1 MSSFWRSRQRIS
13 KEWHPGSLFADAGPA
28 TNPVCTSRV
37 VLQFLLF
44 CVTVCVHAGQNG
56 HLLLNEICVANIDRH
71 IDPSYNYGG
80 WVELYNP
87 TPNAIALGGISLR
100 HTDSEMK
107 VEQHKLTNSHG
118 SVSPYGFAVL
128 WFDHNSKDGYYGA
141 NAGVQIPFKL
151 DADGGVIELLDADGS
166 LMDAV
171 EYPRC
176 IARCSWMRETDGSE
190 NFGWTSTPTP
200 KATNSAGRI
209 AYKRLPA
216 PVVSTTGGIFNESF
230 QFVVDIPSDATLC
243 YTTDGSTPQPGT
255 SPTSADGRF
264 SGNKNAVYRFLLAGD
279 GYLDSPVVTRTFL
292 ERKGKFTL
300 PILCVNTAP
309 KHFFDNTIGLY
320 VTGTNGR
327 VANNSRVKANQN
339 MDWERPVNVEY
350 FVPDAHLNYSEAIN
364 QESNF
369 SIFGG
374 WTRFNVGN
382 DDFQYRTSFKL
393 KSDKVFEGL
402 NTFAY
407 PIFDSKPYVKIKNF
421 LVRNGGQDSNARIW
435 DAAIQEL
442 LRTSGIYLDCQA
454 WQPAH
459 VFLDGKY
466 LGMMN
471 LREESNKQFA
481 FSNYGIDKN
490 EMDQWEGD
498 IIIKEG
504 DKKKLDEWY
513 DLSNRLAN
521 SPSDAAVW
529 NAICELV
536 DIDEY
541 CNYMAAEIY
550 MGNLDW
556 LRGGFKN
563 IKGFRARD
571 DNGKFHVVLHDVDG
585 GFGDTDMILQVLNRG
600 TGSLPVRFKNMLKY
614 EPFKKQFIDA
624 YCIMNGSVFDPER
637 CEPIITA
644 MKNMINPA
652 LRLEGLSADEKADRL
667 IARLSDNAE
676 RRPALKQSLKTAF
689 HLTDE
694 YTVSL
699 KSNLPEAKTLLNGQE
714 IPTGR
719 FNGYLFAPITFTAA
733 TPGGSVFKGWN
744 VNGKVVSSEPVLH
757 LSNDFPSGTF
767 EIEAVY
773 EHTEANVPPVCIN
786 EVSAGN
792 DIFINEYGK
801 KADWIELYNN
811 TDEDIDLAGAYLS
824 DDPKDAHKFRFS
836 PSDGISTVIP
846 AHGYKVVWCDGKNAK
861 TQLHASFKLKN
872 SNASYVSITDA
883 GDTWTDSLCYRKQP
897 RWNTFGRF
905 PDGGYEL
912 AMFERPT
919 IDHPNRMCTSTT
931 LEAPN
936 AINDSIVGSAGHQIV
951 AVRYYNLKGQQIS
964 NIEAESIVIQH
975 IVYKDGSTQ
984 SRKILYRR

>member
-1 MSSFWRSRQRIS
+1 M
-13 KEWHPGSLFADAGPA
+13 
-28 TNPVCTSRV
+28 SRV
-37 VLQFLLF
+37 TLFVLFL
-44 CVTVCVHAGQNG
+44 CVAVCVRAGQDD
-56 HLLLNEICVANIDRH
+56 HLWLNEVCVANIDRH
-71 IDPSYNYGG
+71 LDPSYNYGG

-87 TPNAIALGGISLR
+87 TPYAINLDGMSLR
-100 HTDSEMK
+100 HTDAEMQVK
-107 VEQHKLTNSHG
+107 RHTFTSSHG
-118 SVSPYGFAVL
+118 SVAPHGFAVL

-141 NAGVQIPFKL
+141 GAATQIPFKP
-151 DADGGVIELLDADGS
+151 DADGGVIELLDVDGS
-166 LMDAV
+166 LLDAV
-171 EYPRC
+171 EFPRC
-176 IARCSWMRETDGSE
+176 IARCSWMRETDGAE

-200 KATNSAGRI
+200 RATNNVSRI
-209 AYKRLPA
+209 ARERLPA
-216 PVVSTTGGIFNESF
+216 PVVSTTGGIFDESF
-230 QFVVDIPSDATLC
+230 QLVVDIPHGATLH

-255 SPTSADGRF
+255 SPVSADGRF
-264 SGNKNAVYRFLLAGD
+264 SGTKDAIFRFMLAGD

-292 ERKGKFTL
+292 ESKGRFTL

-309 KHFFDNTIGLY
+309 KNFFDNTIGLY

-327 VANNSRVKANQN
+327 VANNSKVKANQN

-350 FVPDAHLNYSEAIN
+350 FVPDAGANYGEAIN

-374 WTRFNVGN
+374 WTRFNTGN
-382 DDFQYRTSFKL
+382 DDFRYRTSFKL

-402 NTFAY
+402 NSFAY
-407 PIFDSKPYVKIKNF
+407 PIFGSKPYVKIKNF

-459 VFLDGKY
+459 VYLGGKY

-481 FSNYGIDKN
+481 FSNYGIDKD

-513 DLSNRLAN
+513 DLSRRLADN
-521 SPSDAAVW
+521 PTDVAVW

-571 DNGKFHVVLHDVDG
+571 DNGKFHIVLHDVDG

-644 MKNMINPA
+644 MKNTMNPA
-652 LRLEGLSADEKADRL
+652 LRLEGLSADEKANLL
-667 IARLSDNAE
+667 IARLSDNAG
-676 RRPALKQSLKTAF
+676 RRQALKQSLKTAF
-689 HLTDE
+689 QLKDE

-699 KSNLPEAKTLLNGQE
+699 TSNVPEAKILLNGQE

-719 FNGYLFAPITFTAA
+719 FNGYLFAPVTLTAA
-733 TPGGSVFKGWN
+733 TPGGNVFKGWN
-744 VNGKVVSSEPVLH
+744 VNGKTVSSDSVLY

-767 EIEAVY
+767 AVEAIY
-773 EHTEANVPPVCIN
+773 EHTATSAPPVCIN

-811 TDEDIDLAGAYLS
+811 TNEDIDLAGAYLS
-824 DDPKDAHKFRFS
+824 DDPKDVHKFRLS
-836 PSDGISTVIP
+836 PSDGTSTVIP
-846 AHGYKVVWCDGKNAK
+846 AHGYKIVWCDGKDAG

-872 SNASYVSITDA
+872 SDDSYVSITDA
-883 GDTWTDSLCYRKQP
+883 GDSWTDSLRYRRQP

-905 PDGGYEL
+905 PDGGHDL

-919 IDHPNRMCTSTT
+919 IDNPNRMCTSTVM
-931 LEAPN
+931 EAPN
-936 AINDSIVGSAGHQIV
+936 AINDSIVGSAGRQIV
-951 AVRYYNLKGQQIS
+951 AIRYYNLKGQRIS
-964 NIEAESIVIQH
+964 NVEAENIVIQH
-975 IVYKDGSTQ
+975 IVYKDGSMQ
-984 SRKILYRR
+984 SRKILNRR